1 MNKRIIES
9 IVDEVDAVLSSPL
22 VIRGADAPVLIDSE
36 VRSEVR
42 RLLENYLRDAPE
54 PETLM
59 HQTRRR

>member
-9 IVDEVDAVLSSPL
+9 IVDEVDAILSAPL
-22 VIRGADAPVLIDSE
+22 VIRGTDAPVLIDSE
-36 VRSEVR
+36 VRSEVK
-42 RLLENYLRDAPE
+42 RLLENYLREAPE